1 MNKEEVVKFMEGLDN
16 LNIFLSEKQYRQFHQ
31 FFDWLR
37 EWNEVMNLTA
47 STDGIEVVQ
56 KHFIDSLTVVKA
68 LDMMEIDNVID
79 IGTGAGFPGIPIK
92 IAYPHLEMT
101 LVDSLEKRVKF
112 LNEVIDKLEL
122 KHITC
127 IHGRAED

>member
-31 FFDWLR
+31 FFDLLR

-47 STDGIEVVQ
+47 ITDGIEVVQ

-79 IGTGAGFPGIPIK
+79 IGTGAGFPGIP
-92 IAYPHLEMT
+92 HST
-101 LVDSLEKRVKF
+101 
-112 LNEVIDKLEL
+112 
-122 KHITC
+122 
-127 IHGRAED
+127 GR